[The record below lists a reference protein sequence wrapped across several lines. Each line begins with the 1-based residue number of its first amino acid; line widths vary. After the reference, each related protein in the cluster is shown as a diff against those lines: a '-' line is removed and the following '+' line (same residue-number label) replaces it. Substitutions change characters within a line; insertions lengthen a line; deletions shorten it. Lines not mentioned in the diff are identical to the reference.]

1 MFKILVNK
9 WKVIFVVLSV
19 FAVLFYCSIVSYVFF
34 HSIAELFTIVIAVTI
49 FVIAWSTRYYAKN
62 NNYLFFIG
70 FVYLFISVIDLFH
83 TLSYKGLNL
92 FSSESSTN
100 LASQFWVIARYIEA
114 LAFLIAPFYLKRKVT
129 FKGIALSFGVLSG
142 LLLLSLYLGVFPRT
156 YIENKGLTGFKILNE
171 FIISAL
177 FIVSIIFLNNKRC
190 FFKETIFNF
199 LVWALIAKIISEF
212 VFSLFIDPY
221 GFLNFT
227 GHIFKIASFFLL
239 YKAVVE
245 SNINQPYTDL
255 RKEIDHRQKIE
266 DNLLLFR
273 NLIDQTQDAI
283 FIIHA
288 KLGQII
294 DVNSAACLL
303 VNHSADELKAMTIKQ
318 IDILDVIY
326 QFVDIEFI
334 QTEKDFYKKNGEK
347 LYLEINARY
356 VKYNEN
362 DYYVVV
368 IKDITERKNSEINL
382 AFAHEQ
388 TTQLLKESD
397 RSRRALLSVV
407 EDQKMAKD
415 EIQKL
420 NQNLEE
426 RVAER
431 TMQLEAANKELEAFS
446 YSVSHDL
453 RAPLR
458 HINGFISLFLQHK
471 TTELTAEELDYLNV
485 VTKSATE
492 MGELIDALLSFSRLS
507 RSEIQKVDLD
517 NNSIIDNVLQLFD
530 DEIIARNIQI
540 KKINILHSKGDL
552 QLMRQVWINLLSN
565 AVKYTRNTQE
575 ANIEINSYREDY
587 QIVFYVKDNGSG
599 FNMKYAAK
607 LFGVFQRLHKARDF
621 EGVGIGLANVN
632 RIITR
637 HGGKCW
643 AEGEVDVGA
652 TFYFSLPD

>member
-19 FAVLFYCSIVSYVFF
+19 LSVLFYCSRVSYAFF

-92 FSSESSTN
+92 FSSESATN

-129 FKGIALSFGVLSG
+129 FKGIVLSFGVLSG
-142 LLLLSLYLGVFPRT
+142 LLLLSLYLGVFPHT
-156 YIENKGLTGFKILNE
+156 YIENKGLTGFKILSE
-171 FIISAL
+171 FIISSL

-212 VFSLFIDPY
+212 AFSLFIDPY

-266 DNLLLFR
+266 ENLLLFK

-283 FIIHA
+283 FIVHA
-288 KLGQII
+288 KLGRII
-294 DVNSAACLL
+294 DVNSAASLL
-303 VNHSADELKAMTIKQ
+303 VNHSVDELKAMTIKQ
-318 IDILDVIY
+318 VDILDVIY

-334 QTEKDFYKKNGEK
+334 QTEKEFYKINGDK

-382 AFAHEQ
+382 AYAHEQ

-426 RVAER
+426 RVVER

-471 TTELTAEELDYLNV
+471 TTELTAEEIDYLNV

-517 NNSIIDNVLQLFD
+517 NNCIIDNVLQLFD
-530 DEIIARNIQI
+530 DEVIARNIQI

-575 ANIEINSYREDY
+575 ANIEINSYREDD